1 MNPSV
6 KVAFGAIL
14 TALSVILLFLGGITG
29 TLDLAAAA
37 LASFCVIFAVIEMG
51 YGSAFLVYAAASVIG
66 ILLFPVK
73 TPALFFAAFFG
84 YYPLVKSFSEKLSAV
99 ISYVIKLAVYSVAY
113 FVMIALSLVVITE
126 DIATGNKL
134 ILLYAALYLACAVI
148 LIIYDVAL
156 TRIITAYNVSLR
168 KKLGINRFKK

>member
-1 MNPSV
+1 MKPSV
-6 KVAFGAIL
+6 KIAFGAIL

-66 ILLFPVK
+66 IILPIK

-84 YYPLVKSFSEKLSAV
+84 YYPLVKSFSEKLSIIV
-99 ISYVIKLAVYSVAY
+99 SYVIKLAVYSVAY

-134 ILLYAALYLACAVI
+134 IFFYGALYLICVVI
-148 LIIYDVAL
+148 LIIYDIAL
-156 TRIITAYNVSLR
+156 TRIITAYNLSWR

>member
-1 MNPSV
+1 MKPSV

-51 YGSAFLVYAAASVIG
+51 YGSAFLVYAAASVLG
-66 ILLFPVK
+66 ILLPVK
-73 TPALFFAAFFG
+73 APALFFAAFFG
-84 YYPLVKSFSEKLSAV
+84 YYPLVKSLSEKLSLV

-113 FVMIALSLVVITE
+113 LVMIAFSLVVITE

-134 ILLYAALYLACAVI
+134 ILIYAALYLACAVI
-148 LIIYDVAL
+148 LMIYDIAL
-156 TRIITAYNVSLR
+156 TRIITAYIGSLR
-168 KKLGINRFKK
+168 KKLGMNRFRK

>member
-1 MNPSV
+1 MKPSV

-14 TALSVILLFLGGITG
+14 TALSVILLFVGGITG

-51 YGSAFLVYAAASVIG
+51 YGSAFLVYAAASVLG
-66 ILLFPVK
+66 LLLPVK

-84 YYPLVKSFSEKLSAV
+84 YYPLVKSFAEKLSV
-99 ISYVIKLAVYSVAY
+99 ILSYVIKLAVYSIAY

-126 DIATGNKL
+126 DIATGNNL
-134 ILLYAALYLACAVI
+134 ILLYAALYLVCAVI

-168 KKLGINRFKK
+168 KKLGINRFRK